1 MKVVHDKS
9 TVTLEPEAYTSHYTL
24 YFMVLI
30 IAMIVAVSLF
40 VTQKLYKEN
49 NDYAL

>member
-9 TVTLEPEAYTSHYTL
+9 SVTVEPETYTAYYTL

-30 IAMIVAVSLF
+30 IALIVAVSLF
-40 VTQKLYKEN
+40 VT
-49 NDYAL
+49 